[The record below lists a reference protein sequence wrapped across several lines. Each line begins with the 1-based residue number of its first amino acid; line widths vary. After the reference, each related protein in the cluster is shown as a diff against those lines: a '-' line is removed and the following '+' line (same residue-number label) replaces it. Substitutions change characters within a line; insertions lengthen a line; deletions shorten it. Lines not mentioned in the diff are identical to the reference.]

1 MTVTMPDRVA
11 KQRETRADDDDD
23 DDDNDDD
30 GGGGGGDAHQLRFA
44 DLKTFL
50 TMLNNAQKT

>member
-1 MTVTMPDRVA
+1 MPDRVA

-50 TMLNNAQKT
+50 TMLNTAQKT